1 MVFSEKELEH
11 IRTLDDRPLG
21 FCASFCC
28 KEAFFKAVGVP
39 INFTECELFYD
50 PATSV
55 FQPNISCSPDDLP
68 GFIGCNVRFFHPQ
81 ADELAAVLFLF
92 GASSQ

>member
-11 IRTLDDRPLG
+11 IRTLEDKSLG

-50 PATSV
+50 PVKSQ
-55 FQPNISCSPDDLP
+55 FQPSISCSSADLP
-68 GFIGCNVRFFHPQ
+68 LFIGCSVQFFRPQ
-81 ADELAAVLFLF
+81 ADELIAALFLF